1 MSSETRKN
9 ITEEQRLRR
18 NESSRKS
25 KQKKRNAERAIV
37 PANVIMESHTKAEA
51 IIKGFTPPTALE
63 TESKVKLPAASA
75 ASCFFNPHTAE
86 IDRRI
91 EAFRKSQ
98 KFNTKII
105 NTSHSDFIADFGS
118 NVFTNFV
125 HDVFTKAYM
134 KKHNCADCGK
144 KTENRCHGI
153 GEERPIL
160 IRRALERVWPDTSK
174 EIAMKDIMIAFL
186 EEHKNTKF
194 ALKCRACHVNEGKP

>member
-18 NESSRKS
+18 NENSRKS
-25 KQKKRNAERAIV
+25 KQKKRDAEKSIV
-37 PANVIMESHTKAEA
+37 PVVIESSAKAEE
-51 IIKGFTPPTALE
+51 TPCL
-63 TESKVKLPAASA
+63 L
-75 ASCFFNPHTAE
+75 NPHTAE

-91 EAFRKSQ
+91 EAFRKSR
-98 KFNTKII
+98 KWNTKII
-105 NTSHSDFIADFGS
+105 NTSHADFIADFGS

-194 ALKCRACHVNEGKP
+194 ALKCKVCHVNEGKP

>member
-1 MSSETRKN
+1 MSSETRKKN
-9 ITEEQRLRR
+9 TEEQRLRR

-25 KQKKRNAERAIV
+25 KQKKRDAEISIV
-37 PANVIMESHTKAEA
+37 FEKEVESQAKAEE
-51 IIKGFTPPTALE
+51 TP
-63 TESKVKLPAASA
+63 
-75 ASCFFNPHTAE
+75 FFSNHHAAE

-91 EAFRKSQ
+91 EAFRKSR
-98 KFNTKII
+98 KWNTKII
-105 NTSHSDFIADFGS
+105 NTSHADFIADFGS

-194 ALKCRACHVNEGKP
+194 ALKCKVCHVNEGKP

>member
-25 KQKKRNAERAIV
+25 KQKKRNAERSIV
-37 PANVIMESHTKAEA
+37 PANVVVESHTRAEE
-51 IIKGFTPPTALE
+51 TP
-63 TESKVKLPAASA
+63 
-75 ASCFFNPHTAE
+75 CFLNPHTAE
-86 IDRRI
+86 IDKRI
-91 EAFRKSQ
+91 EAFQKSRKW
-98 KFNTKII
+98 NTKII
-105 NTSHSDFIADFGS
+105 NTTHADFIADFGS

-144 KTENRCHGI
+144 KSENRCHGI
-153 GEERPIL
+153 GDERPIL